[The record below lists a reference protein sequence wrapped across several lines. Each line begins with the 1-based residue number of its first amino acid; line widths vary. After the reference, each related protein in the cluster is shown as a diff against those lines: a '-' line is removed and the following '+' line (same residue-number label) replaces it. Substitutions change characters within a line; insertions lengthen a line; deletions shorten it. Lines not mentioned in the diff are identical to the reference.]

1 MQANFLLSNGS
12 SMPFTMGCYGLGV
25 SRLIS
30 AILEQ
35 KADEKGCVWGAVA
48 PFKLDIIISNMKNE
62 EEVLF
67 ATNLYTQLQEKGIEV
82 ILDDR
87 NERFGSKIADFELI
101 GFEYALIVGKRLAE
115 NKLELIKRNG
125 LIKTEYSSVN
135 ILESLL
141 GVL

>member
-1 MQANFLLSNGS
+1 MW
-12 SMPFTMGCYGLGV
+12 
-25 SRLIS
+25 
-30 AILEQ
+30 E
-35 KADEKGCVWGAVA
+35 AVA

-67 ATNLYTQLQEKGIEV
+67 ATNLYTRLQEKGIEV

-115 NKLELIKRNG
+115 NKLELIKRDG
-125 LIKTEYSSVN
+125 LIKTEYRSAN

-141 GVL
+141 GIL